1 MDIDRRLLTGVAL
14 AMAATP
20 AFAAAQTDAD
30 AVAKRLEDFRAAQA
44 AMDAKTLTSLCATDL
59 SYSHSDAHIED
70 KATFVRNATDP
81 KSKVL
86 SLEYQNPTIKIVG
99 DVAIV
104 RFHWVGKSQAVADN
118 KISDTSLHVL
128 QIWQKQHGKWLLLAR
143 CSTKL

>member
-20 AFAAAQTDAD
+20 AFAASSDASA
-30 AVAKRLEDFRAAQA
+30 AVAKRLEAFRAAQA
-44 AMDAKTLTSLCATDL
+44 AQDAKTLESLCANEL

-70 KATFVRNATDP
+70 KPTFVKNATDP

-86 SLEYQNPTIKIVG
+86 SLEYRDPWIRVVG
-99 DVAIV
+99 DTALV
-104 RFHWVGKSQAVADN
+104 RFHWVGKSQTVADN
-118 KISDTSLHVL
+118 KISDTNLHVL
-128 QIWQKQHGKWLLLAR
+128 QVWQKQRGQWKLLAR